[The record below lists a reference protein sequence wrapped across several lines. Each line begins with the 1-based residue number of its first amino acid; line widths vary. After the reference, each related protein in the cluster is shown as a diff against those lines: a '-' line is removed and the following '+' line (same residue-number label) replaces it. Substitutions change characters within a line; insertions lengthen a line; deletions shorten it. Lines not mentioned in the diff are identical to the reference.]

1 MFFTFSIWLTFLNNS
16 VIKVTFSLAYPYP
29 LSITFTHLL
38 LKFGFAWFLR
48 GILWNTQN
56 KKCVELPWRDY
67 VLEVSPTGIASALD
81 IGLSNWSFE
90 FITIS
95 LYGQFVKASFSIPIV
110 AIVLSISTGLFMFT
124 YESTQFDLKG
134 FTLVLIA
141 SALSG
146 IRWTTAQKV
155 TQQSVYGKSNLFFTL
170 NKVIWIN
177 RISESHTIHPAL
189 VSNCALWEFCF
200 VDFHALFL
208 YVSHTILGLSDPID
222 VIYHTQPWM
231 ALVLLPLAFGLEG
244 DEFLTSPFLF
254 RSHDYLGTCRTLGY
268 FVFGA
273 CLAFGLEVAEFL
285 VVCNSSSLT
294 LSIAGIF
301 KEVVTLYLAAAVN
314 GDQYSP
320 TNIAGL
326 VICLAGIS
334 LHVAIRFF
342 KHTAILR
349 FLLCQ
354 NRQMTHLPK
363 KLRPGRLTSLPRIS
377 ELYAPSACLFPTT
390 LTSVYFMPV
399 LC

>member
-16 VIKVTFSLAYPYP
+16 VIKAYPYP
-29 LSITFTHLL
+29 LSITFTHLI

-95 LYGQFVKASFSIPIV
+95 LYTMTKSTSVIFILIFAIVFKLEKLSIPIV

-155 TQQSVYGKSNLFFTL
+155 TQQSVYGLSN
-170 NKVIWIN
+170 
-177 RISESHTIHPAL
+177 
-189 VSNCALWEFCF
+189 
-200 VDFHALFL
+200 
-208 YVSHTILGLSDPID
+208 PID

-231 ALVLLPLAFGLEG
+231 ALVLLPLAFSLEG

-326 VICLAGIS
+326 VICLAGIC

-349 FLLCQ
+349 LLLCQ

-363 KLRPGRLTSLPRIS
+363 KLRPGRLTSLPS
-377 ELYAPSACLFPTT
+377 DFFVLDK
-390 LTSVYFMPV
+390 VY
-399 LC
+399 C

>member
-1 MFFTFSIWLTFLNNS
+1 MRRAKTLT
-16 VIKVTFSLAYPYP
+16 T
-29 LSITFTHLL
+29 
-38 LKFGFAWFLR
+38 LKP
-48 GILWNTQN
+48 
-56 KKCVELPWRDY
+56 KC
-67 VLEVSPTGIASALD
+67 IASALD

-95 LYGQFVKASFSIPIV
+95 LYTMTKSTSVIFILIFAIVFKLEKLSIPIV

-155 TQQSVYGKSNLFFTL
+155 TQQS
-170 NKVIWIN
+170 
-177 RISESHTIHPAL
+177 
-189 VSNCALWEFCF
+189 EFCF
-200 VDFHALFL
+200 VDFHTLFL
-208 YVSHTILGLSDPID
+208 YVSHTILGLSNPID

-231 ALVLLPLAFGLEG
+231 ALVLLPLAFSLEG

-326 VICLAGIS
+326 VICLAGIC

-349 FLLCQ
+349 LLLCQ

-363 KLRPGRLTSLPRIS
+363 KLRPGRLTSLPS
-377 ELYAPSACLFPTT
+377 DFFVLDK
-390 LTSVYFMPV
+390 VY
-399 LC
+399 C

>member
-16 VIKVTFSLAYPYP
+16 VIKAYP
-29 LSITFTHLL
+29 
-38 LKFGFAWFLR
+38 FAWFLR

-67 VLEVSPTGIASALD
+67 VLEVSP
-81 IGLSNWSFE
+81 
-90 FITIS
+90 
-95 LYGQFVKASFSIPIV
+95 
-110 AIVLSISTGLFMFT
+110 TGLFMFT

-155 TQQSVYGKSNLFFTL
+155 TQQSVYGLSN
-170 NKVIWIN
+170 
-177 RISESHTIHPAL
+177 
-189 VSNCALWEFCF
+189 
-200 VDFHALFL
+200 
-208 YVSHTILGLSDPID
+208 PID

-231 ALVLLPLAFGLEG
+231 ALVLLPLAFSLEG

-326 VICLAGIS
+326 VICLAGIC

-349 FLLCQ
+349 LLLCQ

-363 KLRPGRLTSLPRIS
+363 KLRPGRLTSLP
-377 ELYAPSACLFPTT
+377 
-390 LTSVYFMPV
+390 SVPIRD
-399 LC
+399 